1 MTEGPA
7 AAAESAHPRGQEPP
21 CIGPYPIRN
30 RLVLA
35 PMAGVTDLPFRQI
48 CRVLGAGLAVSEM
61 VSSKA
66 VLQGNLRTLRRLDHQ
81 GEAEPIAVQ
90 ILGADPLQM
99 AEAAR
104 VNVGLGAQIIDI
116 NLGCPAKKVCRV
128 AAGAALLRD
137 EPLVGRLLAA
147 VVAAVPV
154 PVTLKMRTGWSPQE
168 RNGVRIAHIARESGI
183 QALTVHG
190 RTRLCGYAG
199 AAEYETLRAI
209 KAQAAIAVIANGDID
224 GPEKARFVLD
234 YTGADAIMVGR
245 AAQGRPWIFREI
257 AHYLSTGARLAQP
270 TSQWMAGLVIQHLHA
285 LYSFYGETLGIC
297 VARKHLAFYSRS
309 RPGGARLRMLAYQTQ
324 GIAEQ
329 LALVARIFG
338 QPEEE

>member
-1 MTEGPA
+1 MGEEWARDG
-7 AAAESAHPRGQEPP
+7 EMVHPREDILPT
-21 CIGPYPIRN
+21 IGPYPIRN

-35 PMAGVTDLPFRQI
+35 PMVGVTDRPFRQL
-48 CRVLGAGLAVSEM
+48 CRELGAGLAFSEM

-66 VLQGNLRTLRRLDHQ
+66 VLQGNLRTRHRLDHRD
-81 GEAEPIAVQ
+81 EAEPIAVQ
-90 ILGADPLQM
+90 LLGADPQQM

-104 VNVGLGAQIIDI
+104 MNVELGAQIIDI

-168 RNGVRIAHIARESGI
+168 RNGVRIAHIAEESGI
-183 QALTVHG
+183 QGLTVHG
-190 RTRLCGYAG
+190 RTRACGFSG
-199 AAEYETLRAI
+199 EAEYETLRTIKEEVAI
-209 KAQAAIAVIANGDID
+209 PVIANGDID

-245 AAQGRPWIFREI
+245 AAQGRPWIFGEI
-257 AHYLSTGARLAQP
+257 SHYLSTGARPARP
-270 TSQWMAGLVIQHLHA
+270 SPEWMSGCVVRHLRA
-285 LYSFYGETLGIC
+285 LYAFYGETHGMC
-297 VARKHLAFYSRS
+297 VARKHLAWYSKS
-309 RPGGARLRMLAYQTQ
+309 RPGGAKLRVLAFRTQ
-324 GIAEQ
+324 SVAEQ

-338 QPEEE
+338 HPEQ